1 MHDPVSSISST
12 VEMNKTDRGRDLTD
26 LGEGTRSSKW
36 SVEIPGSPGI
46 LRLFPLAVSAGA

>member
-1 MHDPVSSISST
+1 MHDPVSSVSSP

-26 LGEGTRSSKW
+26 LGKGTRSSKW
-36 SVEIPGSPGI
+36 SVKNPDI